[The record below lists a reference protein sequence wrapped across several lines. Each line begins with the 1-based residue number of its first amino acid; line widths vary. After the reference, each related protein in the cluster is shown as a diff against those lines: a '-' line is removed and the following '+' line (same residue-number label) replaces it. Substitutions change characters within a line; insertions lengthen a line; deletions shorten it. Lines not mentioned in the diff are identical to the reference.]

1 MPLDVD
7 GTNHVH
13 DNNIHVN
20 NEITTT
26 TEDNKV
32 NNDNTVDEYLSKD
45 LPIGVEISM
54 DAIAQRV
61 AKGSPI
67 DYRQVNSKLFCLSS
81 FFIFLFVCLPTSSN
95 QQLFLIDLLLVF
107 LITSHRSKD
116 K

>member
-1 MPLDVD
+1 MPLDLD

-13 DNNIHVN
+13 DNNIHAN

-26 TEDNKV
+26 TEDKND

-67 DYRQVNSKLFCLSS
+67 DYRQVNSKLFCSSS

-95 QQLFLIDLLLVF
+95 QQLLLVVIYVYF
-107 LITSHRSKD
+107 MNMSHRSKD